1 MTQSHSKE
9 WPGSILQLHCCKLL
23 SLHNPLSHSVTAR
36 CLSDSFKMSPT
47 SHYAQN
53 GIRWKETDFFIFGF
67 SDTHKCINK
76 AVIK

>member
-23 SLHNPLSHSVTAR
+23 FLHYALSHTVTAR
-36 CLSDSFKMSPT
+36 CLSDSFKMFPT

-53 GIRWKETDFFIFGF
+53 GIRWKETDFFFVCF
-67 SDTHKCINK
+67 SDTHKVINK
-76 AVIK
+76 GVIK